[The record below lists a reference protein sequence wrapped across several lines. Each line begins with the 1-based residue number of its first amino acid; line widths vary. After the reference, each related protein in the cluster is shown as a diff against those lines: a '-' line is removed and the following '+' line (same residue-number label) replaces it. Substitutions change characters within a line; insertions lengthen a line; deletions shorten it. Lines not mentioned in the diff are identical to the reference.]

1 MDYSHHNEF
10 APSLSH
16 LLAPFAPHFIERASR
31 LINSQYEKQRQQQ
44 TALLSVS
51 QKKEQQQQTTIN
63 CMENKS
69 ITNTYACV
77 PASISSALSLS
88 PSLLLLGTCSFF
100 NCGPRRL
107 KVIVVIVISVVSF
120 ILVDT
125 LLVCTDSLALP
136 LSLSRCLF
144 QPIALVQ

>member
-51 QKKEQQQQTTIN
+51 QKKRATAADNNKLYGKQIN
-63 CMENKS
+63 YKYICMC
-69 ITNTYACV
+69 ACL
-77 PASISSALSLS
+77 SFQRSLS
-88 PSLLLLGTCSFF
+88 
-100 NCGPRRL
+100 
-107 KVIVVIVISVVSF
+107 
-120 ILVDT
+120 
-125 LLVCTDSLALP
+125 LP
-136 LSLSRCLF
+136 LSLAVGHLQLF
-144 QPIALVQ
+144 